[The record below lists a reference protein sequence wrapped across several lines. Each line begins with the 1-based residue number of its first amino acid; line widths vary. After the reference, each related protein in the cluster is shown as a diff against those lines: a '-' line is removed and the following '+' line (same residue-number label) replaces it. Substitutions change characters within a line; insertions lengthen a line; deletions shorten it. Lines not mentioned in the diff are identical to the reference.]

1 MAPVIWLDHLE
12 FIFSLKS
19 NCPDLWHF
27 SKLFFYT
34 GQLSSDDSYALNTLG
49 VITKNLSFLLDS
61 VPFEFPYFTNGIFSK
76 FIPFRLSE
84 LGFDAMWFD
93 SDQICINDI
102 SPVIMRSTSDH
113 LFVDGGIKVS
123 GQFRDTTRGV
133 IASSQYSDINFDAS
147 GICGNFYLL
156 KKHLPIGTTDNLINH
171 FLRLADNLYLE
182 QGVTS
187 LFSDH
192 HCNVLF
198 YPILFL
204 LRILVI
210 GLLKNCKP
218 HLFSIHT
225 FYIPGLDQSSGSK
238 KMFTHTG
245 CSSIISGFHLV
256 VHVFINIF
264 INTSH

>member
-1 MAPVIWLDHLE
+1 M
-12 FIFSLKS
+12 KS
-19 NCPDLWHF
+19 NCPDLWHNS

-34 GQLSSDDSYALNTLG
+34 GKLSSDDSYALNTLG

-84 LGFDAMWFD
+84 LGFDAIWFD

-102 SPVIMRSTSDH
+102 SPVIMRSTSDL

-171 FLRLADNLYLE
+171 FLRLADNFFLSRVLL
-182 QGVTS
+182 TS

-192 HCNVLF
+192 LQCSF

-204 LRILVI
+204 L
-210 GLLKNCKP
+210 P
-218 HLFSIHT
+218 H
-225 FYIPGLDQSSGSK
+225 PGDWPAEKLQTSPLQHPYFLHSWSRPKFWSK

-245 CSSIISGFHLV
+245 CSSILVGFTWW
-256 VHVFINIF
+256 FTF
-264 INTSH
+264 S